1 MNNENT
7 LNQVS
12 WKIIEQL
19 FKENEQCLVS
29 HHTDSYNYFIQ
40 TGIPKIF
47 KENNPCRYLENSETD
62 QTECL
67 IYLGGKDGSAVRFGK
82 PVIYDADTNFKHY
95 MYPNDARLRNMTY
108 GVAIN
113 YDVDIDFIY
122 YTSSGEKKIESKK
135 IENVFLGK
143 FPIMVQSNLCI
154 LKGLPADARFNLG
167 ECKHD
172 YGGYFI
178 IDGKEKLII
187 SQEKFADNMLYIRE
201 YPEGSLNSHSAEIRS
216 VSEDTSK
223 PIRVN
228 SVTIVAPTA
237 TYSNKQIVV
246 NVPNVRKPVPLFI
259 LMRALGVESDK
270 KIIEYCLLDLEKN
283 KKYVDLFIP
292 SVHHASTVFN
302 QYMALEFIAL
312 LTKRQDIV
320 TTHEILMNYFL
331 AHIGTDNFINKA
343 YFVGYMVR
351 KLLRVYM
358 KDDHPTDRDNFKCK
372 RIELSGS
379 LMYDLFREYYL
390 TQKRK
395 IELAVDRLHFNTTV
409 YKGENVVNTFMNIQ
423 EIFKKHG
430 LLVQD
435 GVRKAFKGNWGS
447 MQYTKRVGLVQDV
460 ARLSW
465 FAFISHLRKVN
476 LEMDP
481 TSKIVKP
488 HLLNNSQ
495 YGYIDPVDT
504 PDGGNVGLHKHIA
517 ISTVITT
524 EYSGNSLIKWL
535 FERFP
540 GIVPIST
547 CLPVFANDNTKLF
560 VNGNWVGLVINDPI
574 NMVKSLSLFKRNGII
589 PFHTS
594 VRFNYKD
601 NEITIYTDG
610 GRMTRPLYYI
620 DKTQTG
626 IEPILES
633 SFLRAIPEPISSR
646 KHSPADLQE
655 LSNQLTWTKIVS
667 GSSKQEPGF
676 KPFHNNLYLTTDIVG
691 IDDFDTLFSQLDSS
705 ASVVEYI
712 DIMEE
717 ESALIA
723 FKLSDITKFHT
734 HIEIDPSLIFGV
746 LGNSIIYPEHNQLP
760 RDVFSCGQSKQA
772 VSMYHTNYQMRL
784 DKMSVVLQ
792 YGQTPL
798 IKSRYL
804 ELMNNEEHPYGV
816 NTIVA
821 IMCYTGYNVEDA
833 ILINQGAVDRGLFRT
848 TYYTLYET
856 TEDLNVSEN
865 ITSKTTLFDFKTK
878 NVKTPPG
885 SDYSFLDKNGVV
897 IENTE
902 LNDKIVM
909 IGAIKTNSDSDEAI
923 DSSVMTKKGQL
934 GHVDKTFITE
944 NEKGL
949 RLAKIRVREERI
961 PSIGDKMASRA
972 GQKGTIGLIIPEKDM
987 PYTSDGICP
996 DIIINP
1002 HALPSRMT
1010 IGQLV
1015 ESMFGKACLHY
1026 GAFGDCTAFATN
1038 GPNHEL
1044 YGKLMTG
1051 AGFHSSGNQLLYCGT
1066 SGEQIESNIF
1076 IGPTY
1081 YMRLKHMVKDK
1092 INYRSNNGPNTMLTR
1107 QPVQGRANDGGLR
1120 IGEMERDAIMSHGMT
1135 SFLTESFLKRADE
1148 YYMAVCDKTGM
1159 IAVYNPD
1166 SDIFFSPSID
1176 GPGAFGEINGKPI
1189 KQMSR
1194 FGRSFSVV
1202 RVPYSFKQLIQELQV
1217 INVQLR
1223 IITDNNVDQLLNMT
1237 QSGNINKLLDVKT
1250 GPDELSVL
1258 LTANKTATQD
1268 KLKKYASGELPITIE
1283 THVQNARVEVAKVVT
1298 KVVATPMNKPM
1309 RVATTDD
1316 TPVVEYHPIWE
1327 GPTVDKWDEKDTT
1340 LIVDL
1345 PEFPD
1350 RWVRFPPDEYN
1361 RVVLYDTQTG
1371 NTVLDDDKYRF
1382 KPLPLLE
1389 SNTGEKGWLKIKG
1402 GNNKSDFYYKINN
1415 NTKPTPPGWV
1425 FIPTQN
1431 GIPSWLYRPKP
1442 PPEDLIPVWRMI
1454 NENGSK
1460 DDLHNWVYRP
1470 APLTKETKEDTKY
1483 EYNAPKG
1490 CVVVFPTTGRYFYFN
1505 PTTFKSAWTI
1515 EMMDGILTTEYEKL
1529 RQTAFENVKDYLIGR
1544 RVNKSDNIILL
1555 PEEEEGVDNPTTSEL
1570 QKEGVDNP
1578 ISELQ
1583 KEGNYNP
1590 ISELQKEGVDN
1601 PISELQKEGIPEG
1614 WEKHTSNKH
1623 KRDYYFNQTTG
1634 QTVWDINEIP
1644 KPKKTILSVIEE
1656 EEEGATEEDINKSV
1670 KESETKKIITSA

>member
-1 MNNENT
+1 
-7 LNQVS
+7 
-12 WKIIEQL
+12 
-19 FKENEQCLVS
+19 
-29 HHTDSYNYFIQ
+29 
-40 TGIPKIF
+40 
-47 KENNPCRYLENSETD
+47 
-62 QTECL
+62 
-67 IYLGGKDGSAVRFGK
+67 
-82 PVIYDADTNFKHY
+82 
-95 MYPNDARLRNMTY
+95 
-108 GVAIN
+108 
-113 YDVDIDFIY
+113 
-122 YTSSGEKKIESKK
+122 
-135 IENVFLGK
+135 
-143 FPIMVQSNLCI
+143 
-154 LKGLPADARFNLG
+154 
-167 ECKHD
+167 
-172 YGGYFI
+172 
-178 IDGKEKLII
+178 
-187 SQEKFADNMLYIRE
+187 
-201 YPEGSLNSHSAEIRS
+201 
-216 VSEDTSK
+216 
-223 PIRVN
+223 
-228 SVTIVAPTA
+228 
-237 TYSNKQIVV
+237 
-246 NVPNVRKPVPLFI
+246 
-259 LMRALGVESDK
+259 
-270 KIIEYCLLDLEKN
+270 
-283 KKYVDLFIP
+283 
-292 SVHHASTVFN
+292 
-302 QYMALEFIAL
+302 
-312 LTKRQDIV
+312 
-320 TTHEILMNYFL
+320 
-331 AHIGTDNFINKA
+331 
-343 YFVGYMVR
+343 
-351 KLLRVYM
+351 
-358 KDDHPTDRDNFKCK
+358 
-372 RIELSGS
+372 
-379 LMYDLFREYYL
+379 
-390 TQKRK
+390 
-395 IELAVDRLHFNTTV
+395 
-409 YKGENVVNTFMNIQ
+409 
-423 EIFKKHG
+423 
-430 LLVQD
+430 
-435 GVRKAFKGNWGS
+435 
-447 MQYTKRVGLVQDV
+447 
-460 ARLSW
+460 
-465 FAFISHLRKVN
+465 
-476 LEMDP
+476 
-481 TSKIVKP
+481 
-488 HLLNNSQ
+488 
-495 YGYIDPVDT
+495 
-504 PDGGNVGLHKHIA
+504 
-517 ISTVITT
+517 
-524 EYSGNSLIKWL
+524 
-535 FERFP
+535 
-540 GIVPIST
+540 
-547 CLPVFANDNTKLF
+547 
-560 VNGNWVGLVINDPI
+560 
-574 NMVKSLSLFKRNGII
+574 
-589 PFHTS
+589 
-594 VRFNYKD
+594 
-601 NEITIYTDG
+601 
-610 GRMTRPLYYI
+610 
-620 DKTQTG
+620 
-626 IEPILES
+626 
-633 SFLRAIPEPISSR
+633 
-646 KHSPADLQE
+646 
-655 LSNQLTWTKIVS
+655 
-667 GSSKQEPGF
+667 
-676 KPFHNNLYLTTDIVG
+676 
-691 IDDFDTLFSQLDSS
+691 
-705 ASVVEYI
+705 
-712 DIMEE
+712 
-717 ESALIA
+717 
-723 FKLSDITKFHT
+723 
-734 HIEIDPSLIFGV
+734 
-746 LGNSIIYPEHNQLP
+746 
-760 RDVFSCGQSKQA
+760 
-772 VSMYHTNYQMRL
+772 
-784 DKMSVVLQ
+784 
-792 YGQTPL
+792 
-798 IKSRYL
+798 
-804 ELMNNEEHPYGV
+804 MNNEEHPYGV